1 MRVLTF
7 NLSGDLACFKQATS
21 FDMSTEL
28 ILTYDIIPITVLK
41 GIIGAVLGYKG
52 LADAYKNHRQ
62 PEYIDK
68 LKNVGIGIQPVRLG
82 TKFTQQI
89 TNTTGFANEGALPK
103 TTVGIGQTA
112 IIKQEILAD
121 ISYDI
126 YLTDEFDDFDK
137 LYHKLMSKQ
146 TAFPIVLGRKGFSAQ
161 ISNVQCLDTTIVKGF
176 SGNLNS
182 IGLYNLVQT
191 NKNTLFSTQR
201 ETYQYILEL
210 PVTYNDL
217 MMYEFEPV
225 YYSDA
230 NITYDGEVLKDTAI
244 AIIR

>member
-21 FDMSTEL
+21 FDTSTEL
-28 ILTYDIIPITVLK
+28 ILTYDIMPITVLK
-41 GIIGAVLGYKG
+41 GIIGAILGYQG

-62 PEYIDK
+62 PEYMDK

-89 TNTTGFANEGALPK
+89 TNTTGFANEGALQK
-103 TTVGIGQTA
+103 TAIGQTA

-137 LYHKLMSKQ
+137 LYHKLMNKQ

-161 ISNVQCLDTTIVKGF
+161 ISNVQRLDTTIVKGF
-176 SGNLNS
+176 SGILNS
-182 IGLYNLVQT
+182 IGVYNFVQT
-191 NKNTLFSTQR
+191 NKPTLFSTQR

-217 MMYEFEPV
+217 MMYEFEAI

-230 NITYDGEVLKDTAI
+230 NITYDGEVLKDI
-244 AIIR
+244 GVAIIR